1 MQWCPTAGCPCCR
14 MSIWAKEH
22 VSPTP
27 TTSTVK
33 FLKKSIISRDF
44 LLRQKI
50 RIMGVTTGL
59 SSSSRIKTCKEISG
73 CWGRREWLS
82 KQNKEV
88 LLSDVTGNSNNMTAY
103 GLPLMWIVSVI
114 LSLNANNFDNFQ
126 AHLFLVHTYCFV
138 LEELGELVTG
148 LISVCISLPV
158 VGHIVDMSQDNPQQ
172 LLRTKHHVFIRN
184 KWSGD
189 REDDH
194 FWIQIWD
201 CQSWVQKQPPKMVL
215 IIH

>member
-1 MQWCPTAGCPCCR
+1 MQWFLTAGCPCCR

-44 LLRQKI
+44 FLRQKI
-50 RIMGVTTGL
+50 RMMGVTTGL

-73 CWGRREWLS
+73 CLGRREWLS
-82 KQNKEV
+82 NLNKEI
-88 LLSDVTGNSNNMTAY
+88 LLYVTGNSNNITAY
-103 GLPLMWIVSVI
+103 WLSLMWIISMF

-126 AHLFLVHTYCFV
+126 ATLFLVHTYRFV

-158 VGHIVDMSQDNPQQ
+158 VRHVVDMSQDNP
-172 LLRTKHHVFIRN
+172 
-184 KWSGD
+184 
-189 REDDH
+189 
-194 FWIQIWD
+194 
-201 CQSWVQKQPPKMVL
+201 
-215 IIH
+215 